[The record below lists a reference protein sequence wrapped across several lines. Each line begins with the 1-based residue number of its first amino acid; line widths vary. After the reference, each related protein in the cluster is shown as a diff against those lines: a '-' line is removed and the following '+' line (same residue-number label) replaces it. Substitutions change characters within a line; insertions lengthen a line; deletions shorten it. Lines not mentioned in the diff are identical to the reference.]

1 MRKYLLLFALLLLSP
16 CLVNA
21 QGLFTVKAKIISSLD
36 SLPVYSGVCKVF

>member
-1 MRKYLLLFALLLLSP
+1 MRKYLFLLVLFLLSP

-36 SLPVYSGVCKVF
+36 